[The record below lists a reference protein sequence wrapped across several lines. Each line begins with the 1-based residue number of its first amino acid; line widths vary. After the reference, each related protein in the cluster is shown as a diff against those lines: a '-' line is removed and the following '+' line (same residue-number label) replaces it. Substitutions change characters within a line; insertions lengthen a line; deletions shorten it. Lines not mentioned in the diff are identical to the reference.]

1 MQSMCPAESA
11 VLLGLHTIRMRL
23 LVLRHIVIATLALRA
38 GKCDLGTHDFHLR
51 LLRNLH
57 KKNTFSC
64 QLVNYSI
71 IILPRQRFFHR
82 NIPCFLCLFCL
93 SRYGTKK
100 TISCVR
106 RRQALLYRRNS
117 FGKER
122 ELPISH
128 GFEADFLYIIFKE
141 KR

>member
-11 VLLGLHTIRMRL
+11 ILLRLHTIRMRL
-23 LVLRHIVIATLALRA
+23 FVLRHIVIATLALRA

-71 IILPRQRFFHR
+71 IILARQRFF
-82 NIPCFLCLFCL
+82 PSF
-93 SRYGTKK
+93 
-100 TISCVR
+100 
-106 RRQALLYRRNS
+106 LLYILPPHIRARKNYILCIPGMHPFYIEETPSSGTRNRPFS
-117 FGKER
+117 TDLR
-122 ELPISH
+122 L
-128 GFEADFLYIIFKE
+128 IFCVIFS
-141 KR
+141 